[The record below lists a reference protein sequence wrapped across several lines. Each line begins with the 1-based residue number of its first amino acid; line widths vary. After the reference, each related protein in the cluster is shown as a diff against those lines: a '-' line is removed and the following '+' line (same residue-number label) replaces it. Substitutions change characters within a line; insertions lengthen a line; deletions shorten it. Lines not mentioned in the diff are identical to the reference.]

1 MAKIPQ
7 VKHVM
12 TPFPHS
18 IGEDESIGAAIEMMD
33 THDIRHL
40 PVTRGHDIVGIISD
54 TDLQVARALWGERPE
69 DATTRIGLICTRMPY
84 TVDLSEPLD
93 RVVLEMA
100 ERQVGSVVVL
110 KEERL
115 AGILTTTDVC
125 RLLAEYLHPTP
136 PEDDEVA

>member
-1 MAKIPQ
+1 MTRIPL

-12 TPFPHS
+12 TPFPHA
-18 IGEDESIGAAIEMMD
+18 IEEDATLGEAMEMMD
-33 THDIRHL
+33 AHGIRHL
-40 PVTRGHDIVGIISD
+40 PVTRGHAIVGIIADS
-54 TDLQVARALWGERPE
+54 DLQVARALWGDKPE
-69 DATTRIGLICTRMPY
+69 EATTRVGIICTREPY

-93 RVVLEMA
+93 HVVREMA

-125 RLLAEYLHPTP
+125 RLLAEQLHPSP
-136 PEDDEVA
+136 PEDDDVA